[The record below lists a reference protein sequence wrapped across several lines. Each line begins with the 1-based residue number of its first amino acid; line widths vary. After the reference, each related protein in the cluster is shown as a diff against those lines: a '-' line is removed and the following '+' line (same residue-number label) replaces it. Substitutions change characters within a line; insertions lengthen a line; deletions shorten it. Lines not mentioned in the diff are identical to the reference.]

1 MDFVTIIAG
10 SVAFIALAMM
20 LNLFI
25 SLRKTDE
32 AFEAAVKEAVIEK
45 PTTKKVEQKSKKA
58 PKKVQKTGFKH
69 SSLIVNLKGHTN
81 NALSGSFSSNGKFVT
96 SCDSEKSVF
105 LWVSS
110 HLKEL

>member
-10 SVAFIALAMM
+10 SVAFIALAMV
-20 LNLFI
+20 LNLFV

-32 AFEAAVKEAVIEK
+32 AFEAVVKESAVER
-45 PTTKKVEQKSKKA
+45 PVTKKIEQKSKKA
-58 PKKVQKTGFKH
+58 PKKVQKIDFKH

-105 LWVSS
+105 LWVS
-110 HLKEL
+110 